1 MAERE
6 RDKQRQSGG
15 YSHIE
20 EGPRYEKLHALP
32 STKRRKWSIA
42 IKMKSYRDRG
52 ALVSHL
58 DLQIHT
64 EMRYSEWSLALFA
77 KKKKEIDKEPNR
89 SSVTR

>member
-32 STKRRKWSIA
+32 STKRRK
-42 IKMKSYRDRG
+42 
-52 ALVSHL
+52 
-58 DLQIHT
+58 
-64 EMRYSEWSLALFA
+64 
-77 KKKKEIDKEPNR
+77 
-89 SSVTR
+89 